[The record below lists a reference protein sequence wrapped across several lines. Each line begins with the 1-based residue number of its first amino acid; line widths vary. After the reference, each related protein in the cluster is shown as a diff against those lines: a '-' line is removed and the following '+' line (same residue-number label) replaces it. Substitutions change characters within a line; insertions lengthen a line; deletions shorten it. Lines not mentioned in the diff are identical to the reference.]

1 LVEGIMFS
9 KPCITKPVGGT
20 VEVIIDNY
28 NGFYVN
34 DIYELEKKLQDISRM
49 SISEYE
55 RLSKN
60 AYDYYLKK
68 FRNKTML
75 EKYENVINN
84 LINNIEN

>member
-1 LVEGIMFS
+1 MFS

-28 NGFYVN
+28 NGF
-34 DIYELEKKLQDISRM
+34 YELEKKLQDISRM